1 MDEAVIYQKLNQIFR
16 DIFDDE
22 SITLS
27 PSTTALDIPEWD
39 SVNHVNISVA
49 SEMAFGIRFKSSELE
64 ELHNVGDL
72 VEVIKNKIAKME

>member
-1 MDEAVIYQKLNQIFR
+1 MLVDEAVIYEKLNHIFR

-22 SITLS
+22 SIVLS
-27 PSTTALDIPEWD
+27 PTTTAADIPGWD

-49 SEMAFGIRFKSSELE
+49 SEMAFGIRFNSSELE

-72 VEVIKNKIAKME
+72 VKTIARKVG

>member
-1 MDEAVIYQKLNQIFR
+1 MLVDEAVIYEKLNQIFR

-22 SITLS
+22 SIVLS
-27 PSTTALDIPEWD
+27 PTTTAADIPGWD

-49 SEMAFGIRFKSSELE
+49 SEMAFGIRFNSSELE

-72 VEVIKNKIAKME
+72 VKTIARKVG

>member
-1 MDEAVIYQKLNQIFR
+1 
-16 DIFDDE
+16 
-22 SITLS
+22 
-27 PSTTALDIPEWD
+27 
-39 SVNHVNISVA
+39 VA

>member
-1 MDEAVIYQKLNQIFR
+1 MDEVMIYQKLNQIFR

-22 SITLS
+22 SIVLS
-27 PSTTALDIPEWD
+27 PSTTAADIPDWD

-49 SEMAFGIRFKSSELE
+49 TEVAFGIRFNSSELE

-72 VEVIKNKIAKME
+72 VKTIERKLG